1 MSNCFVT
8 LVEILKERAGPLGED
23 EIWALLQQATEVLQ
37 KTTAQDAV
45 HVTMSY
51 IICPWSMLLSS
62 TGALS
67 FRSNLSGAEIYTFTA
82 PEVLQGRGSNS
93 QLGTPEMHV
102 YSLGMTLYWAADYQ
116 LLESQPI
123 QLSDLL
129 NQLLLSMCEDLAH
142 KRVPLETILDI
153 CKTHQQSSGLPPADM
168 HLRRLVKE
176 VLGSKA
182 EPKQTQHEDS
192 NSTQLDRSLV
202 IRERLHR
209 KTLPEM
215 PAVIRRQSNRR
226 GSWHQQAGWTVQN
239 RSSSAY
245 QLCTDR
251 SASGSLSTNS
261 NEIQQESECGSLP
274 RCGPHLQTQ
283 TLSDGVNS
291 AQRYVPAISALHRK
305 GKHLGPEFI
314 RMAGDPAVP
323 LDLPGSIVSKKGKVH
338 LLPRE
343 LSVVMPSG
351 QCLEIKCDAK
361 SKGSDVFNMVVA
373 YTNLVEHFYFG
384 LAYLKEKEFFFIDH
398 ETKLHKV
405 APDGWKDQSKRKSII
420 VNFTLFLRI
429 KFFVENFSLIQ
440 HGLTRHQYYLQLRKD
455 ILEERLY
462 CSEETSL
469 QLGALALQ
477 AEYGDYV
484 PEVHIKNKFQIEH
497 YIPSSVMEKM
507 AITCVKEELPRLH
520 ATYFGLS
527 EEEAELEYLKVT
539 QQLSEYGVLF
549 HRVARDKKVAGG
561 EIVLGIC
568 AKGIMVYEVK
578 NTTRIASLRF
588 QWRETERISFNRKK
602 FTVQSSSDGKKHI
615 FITDS
620 ARTCEYLIELC
631 SAQHKF
637 QMQMNSRQLSQ
648 AAFTAEGQIFT
659 YNDLTS
665 TRYAQRRR
673 FEEMRKVSRSETTL
687 NRSIFDGLS
696 VGALSKS
703 CDNLI
708 SDVMD
713 PDPPHGHTWSTAG
726 GASQSEILPAL
737 QEKFRGL
744 ELQYAI
750 SGQSAGAGT
759 LNERVDSSPTLP
771 EREII
776 FVKLKKDPQVG
787 FGFVIVGGEST
798 GKLDLGIFI
807 ASVIPGGPAE
817 KEGHI
822 KTGSRLISINSVS
835 LEGVTFRTAADILQ
849 NSPDEVALIISQSK
863 DTVDT
868 VSGDTEKA
876 TIADLHEE
884 YTHNN
889 ELSDAEQKMSH
900 DQVEPEITEPKTL
913 KIESPCPQA
922 SALDAQISAGSQNR
936 CQTPTK
942 AKDQHTG
949 EKYCVELVKIDNS
962 LGVNVTGGVNT
973 SVKQG
978 GIYIKAIIPGGAAD
992 IDNQIRKGDRLLEVD
1007 GISLQGI
1014 THKQAIECL
1023 KNTGQVVRL
1032 VLERGQQ
1039 PAATGSNTPESEQEL
1054 VLTVTSQWNEDEY
1067 PEVSKATTL
1076 PIIPKDDDFTTDAGT
1091 TFEVRLRKNSGGLGF
1106 SFLQMTYPNIED
1118 PGGGGLVRIKKLFP
1132 GQPAEESGQIKVG
1145 DVILAVNGAVVQ
1157 GLSYQEVLHLLRG
1170 APSEVAITMHRPA
1183 PGTLPEIDPNRM
1195 TPAASPIKEHSV
1207 LCSPDSQLDKT
1218 VTEPEAKTYLNQEV
1232 KDQLNGSTEQRQ
1244 CDLSEPGSDE
1254 SEEAEDYI
1262 SRSESYPPEEYQNF
1276 EDIPLIE
1283 MNLALITALANDLR
1297 QNCYSSCDVK
1307 VDENLQN
1314 STLGDYN
1321 GPASAVYYHKPQVAS
1336 PTSLDEEYLNISS
1349 ASVSSNF
1356 SCDSTEIQLP
1366 YRFSP
1371 QPQASWENTSNK
1383 SEWEDV
1389 EEMEQELDP
1398 QARVMNEDE
1407 EEPKQSKTQEFE
1419 MFVTLKKNKKGSLGF
1434 TMVRSKLDNCYY
1446 IRDVLDNP
1454 AKGDGR
1460 LRAGDKLITVNGF
1473 DVTNVSHEDAIDLLR
1488 SVPDK
1493 LTLMV
1498 GRAAQN
1504 LLLPPPLDKIPDIVI
1519 QRGPNGQLGLKLTGG
1534 IGSKWQGVYVLQI
1547 VPNSPAS
1554 AEGSLQ
1560 PNDRICYICGLCT
1573 MGMSLDDA
1581 VRICESENKQIKFK
1595 ATRDDKPVIP
1605 KGRSSGSSERKLPLR
1620 LPVME
1625 SQAQVECKKKTTL
1638 DGNKSRE
1645 EREQSES
1652 RFESISHSKNSVIQ
1666 IDLDKPPKGSLGFA
1680 LVGGNEGS
1688 ALRVKAISPSGVA
1701 HRDGR
1706 LQIGDSLL
1714 QVNGENLLGL
1724 SHSRAVEI
1732 LCSAQGNV
1740 RLIISRDLSSHKK
1753 DNHPE
1758 MKSSFKRADKATRQQ
1773 SEGRNGG
1780 AGDCSEWSGIN
1791 TFHLKLRTQGQSK
1804 ISSLH
1809 CSNGLNN
1816 NSDSSS
1822 SSVSHEQ
1829 VAQHQSAGQPQADK
1843 PENGRGIKEDYNSD
1857 GWSSDDDPPRS
1868 SCRATAPPTGRPVV
1882 TEEELMS
1889 LSVVTPP
1896 EGSQYSGSSLKV
1908 LIETLRQQLEE
1919 QQPLKEFMAL
1929 EHLQPIDDCLVG
1941 KAPENREKNRYRD
1954 ILPYDETRV
1963 HIGDHDYI
1971 NASYIQMPV
1980 GATKR
1985 LYIACQGPL
1994 PGTTSDFWQMIWESK
2009 ATLIAMMTR
2018 EHERGKVKCHRYW
2031 PDTASQPMMVGKYQL
2046 RLENDQ
2052 ALDSFNV
2059 KSLKLVDNETG
2070 EARDIKHLH
2079 FVTWSDHGTPQSSE
2093 QLVRFIL
2100 YMRHVH
2106 RLGPVVVHCSAGIG
2120 RAGVLICTDV
2130 LLSLID
2136 KNLSFEIMAIVREM
2150 RKQRHGMI
2158 QTKDQY
2164 LFCYKV
2170 VLEILQSL
2178 QRPDQR

>member
-1 MSNCFVT
+1 YIVKWIDCVFCGQNAGVNC
-8 LVEILKERAGPLGED
+8 
-23 EIWALLQQATEVLQ
+23 ALQCRGLSAKIYLFTY
-37 KTTAQDAV
+37 AV

-93 QLGTPEMHV
+93 HFIVCFQMHV

-182 EPKQTQHEDS
+182 EVGKHS

-226 GSWHQQAGWTVQN
+226 GKKPVN
-239 RSSSAY
+239 P
-245 QLCTDR
+245 TDMVNTCCD
-251 SASGSLSTNS
+251 SLKPPEGVTCVNGQEMLSHCQCPHFPPAS
-261 NEIQQESECGSLP
+261 Q
-274 RCGPHLQTQ
+274 
-283 TLSDGVNS
+283 
-291 AQRYVPAISALHRK
+291 
-305 GKHLGPEFI
+305 
-314 RMAGDPAVP
+314 
-323 LDLPGSIVSKKGKVH
+323 SKKGKVH

-648 AAFTAEGQIFT
+648 AAFTAGKSRGRIYVWGLKCIMIFV
-659 YNDLTS
+659 TS
-665 TRYAQRRR
+665 FKIVQKC
-673 FEEMRKVSRSETTL
+673 RKYIKFSFNLKTS
-687 NRSIFDGLS
+687 
-696 VGALSKS
+696 LSKLVCLS
-703 CDNLI
+703 
-708 SDVMD
+708 
-713 PDPPHGHTWSTAG
+713 
-726 GASQSEILPAL
+726 
-737 QEKFRGL
+737 
-744 ELQYAI
+744 
-750 SGQSAGAGT
+750 AGT

-863 DTVDT
+863 GTLAL
-868 VSGDTEKA
+868 GPR
-876 TIADLHEE
+876 
-884 YTHNN
+884 
-889 ELSDAEQKMSH
+889 
-900 DQVEPEITEPKTL
+900 PE
-913 KIESPCPQA
+913 
-922 SALDAQISAGSQNR
+922 

-1023 KNTGQVVRL
+1023 KNTGQVRF
-1032 VLERGQQ
+1032 RK
-1039 PAATGSNTPESEQEL
+1039 L

-1076 PIIPKDDDFTTDAGT
+1076 PIIPKDDDFTTDGT

-1195 TPAASPIKEHSV
+1195 
-1207 LCSPDSQLDKT
+1207 
-1218 VTEPEAKTYLNQEV
+1218 EV

-1307 VDENLQN
+1307 VDE
-1314 STLGDYN
+1314 
-1321 GPASAVYYHKPQVAS
+1321 K
-1336 PTSLDEEYLNISS
+1336 
-1349 ASVSSNF
+1349 
-1356 SCDSTEIQLP
+1356 
-1366 YRFSP
+1366 
-1371 QPQASWENTSNK
+1371 
-1383 SEWEDV
+1383 
-1389 EEMEQELDP
+1389 
-1398 QARVMNEDE
+1398 
-1407 EEPKQSKTQEFE
+1407 
-1419 MFVTLKKNKKGSLGF
+1419 
-1434 TMVRSKLDNCYY
+1434 
-1446 IRDVLDNP
+1446 
-1454 AKGDGR
+1454 
-1460 LRAGDKLITVNGF
+1460 
-1473 DVTNVSHEDAIDLLR
+1473 
-1488 SVPDK
+1488 
-1493 LTLMV
+1493 
-1498 GRAAQN
+1498 
-1504 LLLPPPLDKIPDIVI
+1504 
-1519 QRGPNGQLGLKLTGG
+1519 
-1534 IGSKWQGVYVLQI
+1534 
-1547 VPNSPAS
+1547 
-1554 AEGSLQ
+1554 
-1560 PNDRICYICGLCT
+1560 
-1573 MGMSLDDA
+1573 
-1581 VRICESENKQIKFK
+1581 
-1595 ATRDDKPVIP
+1595 
-1605 KGRSSGSSERKLPLR
+1605 
-1620 LPVME
+1620 
-1625 SQAQVECKKKTTL
+1625 
-1638 DGNKSRE
+1638 
-1645 EREQSES
+1645 
-1652 RFESISHSKNSVIQ
+1652 
-1666 IDLDKPPKGSLGFA
+1666 
-1680 LVGGNEGS
+1680 
-1688 ALRVKAISPSGVA
+1688 
-1701 HRDGR
+1701 
-1706 LQIGDSLL
+1706 
-1714 QVNGENLLGL
+1714 
-1724 SHSRAVEI
+1724 
-1732 LCSAQGNV
+1732 
-1740 RLIISRDLSSHKK
+1740 
-1753 DNHPE
+1753 
-1758 MKSSFKRADKATRQQ
+1758 
-1773 SEGRNGG
+1773 
-1780 AGDCSEWSGIN
+1780 
-1791 TFHLKLRTQGQSK
+1791 
-1804 ISSLH
+1804 
-1809 CSNGLNN
+1809 
-1816 NSDSSS
+1816 
-1822 SSVSHEQ
+1822 
-1829 VAQHQSAGQPQADK
+1829 
-1843 PENGRGIKEDYNSD
+1843 
-1857 GWSSDDDPPRS
+1857 
-1868 SCRATAPPTGRPVV
+1868 
-1882 TEEELMS
+1882 
-1889 LSVVTPP
+1889 
-1896 EGSQYSGSSLKV
+1896 
-1908 LIETLRQQLEE
+1908 
-1919 QQPLKEFMAL
+1919 
-1929 EHLQPIDDCLVG
+1929 
-1941 KAPENREKNRYRD
+1941 
-1954 ILPYDETRV
+1954 
-1963 HIGDHDYI
+1963 
-1971 NASYIQMPV
+1971 
-1980 GATKR
+1980 
-1985 LYIACQGPL
+1985 
-1994 PGTTSDFWQMIWESK
+1994 
-2009 ATLIAMMTR
+2009 
-2018 EHERGKVKCHRYW
+2018 
-2031 PDTASQPMMVGKYQL
+2031 
-2046 RLENDQ
+2046 
-2052 ALDSFNV
+2052 
-2059 KSLKLVDNETG
+2059 
-2070 EARDIKHLH
+2070 
-2079 FVTWSDHGTPQSSE
+2079 
-2093 QLVRFIL
+2093 
-2100 YMRHVH
+2100 
-2106 RLGPVVVHCSAGIG
+2106 
-2120 RAGVLICTDV
+2120 
-2130 LLSLID
+2130 
-2136 KNLSFEIMAIVREM
+2136 
-2150 RKQRHGMI
+2150 
-2158 QTKDQY
+2158 
-2164 LFCYKV
+2164 
-2170 VLEILQSL
+2170 
-2178 QRPDQR
+2178 